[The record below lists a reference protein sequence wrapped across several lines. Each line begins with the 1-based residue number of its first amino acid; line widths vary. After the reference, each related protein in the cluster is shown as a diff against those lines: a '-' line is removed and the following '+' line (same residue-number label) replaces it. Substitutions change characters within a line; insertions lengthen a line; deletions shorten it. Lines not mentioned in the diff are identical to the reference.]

1 MENNSILTSW
11 IVSSEERVFENDM
24 PKESLR
30 HIRALRNEPISFSLA
45 YRSLLPIPPNGRV
58 PDVPISI
65 SAYSETLPITLSKVC
80 LVPFSAAMCEDGKG
94 KTGAC
99 PDLLLPRNPNPEIV
113 FLGDRSVPY
122 YEKDEHVLLNA
133 SSRETQC
140 VYITANEDA
149 EPQKAGTHIVHIRIT
164 SLMSG
169 EVLASHEMELT
180 LINALLPEN
189 DLLYTNW
196 IHYDCIKED
205 HGISLWSEEYFRILG
220 VYLKN
225 AARHGMTTV
234 LLPAFTPPLD
244 TAVGLERISVQL
256 LGVRDL
262 GEAYEFDLSRIRR
275 FIQTAKA
282 SGIRF
287 FEHCHLFSQWGA
299 ENAIT
304 VYGESG
310 GKMTKLFDCTTP
322 AASPR
327 YKAFLRSYLTAFLD
341 LAKEEGIEKDLLFHL
356 SDEPFVPNLESYR
369 AARDAVMDI
378 LEGHRIG
385 DALSDYVF
393 YEQGLCPLPIVDME
407 RAEEFDKR
415 CDNLMLYYTG
425 GEPTPG
431 MSNRLLTDAPPRT
444 RILGLHLFRYRAKG
458 FLHWAY
464 NFTYGRMSQ
473 GHFDPAKEPCFYKNI
488 PGVTYLIYPDR
499 EKILYSSLREKG
511 MRAAINDY
519 RALRLL
525 ESMIGY
531 EATLKLCENALKKP
545 IDFLTIPDSAD
556 SMLAMRDAINT
567 AIEGFAK

>member
-1 MENNSILTSW
+1 MSW
-11 IVSSEERVFENDM
+11 IVSSEERVFENDT
-24 PKESLR
+24 PKESIR
-30 HIRALRNEPISFSLA
+30 RARALRNEPISFSLA

-65 SAYSETLPITLSKVC
+65 SAFSDTLPITLSKVC

-99 PDLLLPRNPNPEIV
+99 PDLLLPRDPDPEIV

-122 YEKDEHVLLNA
+122 YEKGERVLLNA
-133 SSRETQC
+133 SSRETQS
-140 VYITANEDA
+140 VYITANEEGEA
-149 EPQKAGTHIVHIRIT
+149 QRAGVHTVHIRIT

-169 EVLASHEMELT
+169 ELLASHEIELT
-180 LINALLPEN
+180 LIDALLPEN
-189 DLLYTNW
+189 GLLYTNW
-196 IHYDCIKED
+196 VHYDCIAED
-205 HGISLWSEEYFRILG
+205 HGLTLWSDEYFKVLG
-220 VYLKN
+220 AYLKN
-225 AARHGMTTV
+225 AALHGMTTV

-244 TAVGLERISVQL
+244 TAIGLERTNVQL
-256 LGVRDL
+256 LGVRDV
-262 GEAYEFDLSRIRR
+262 GEKYEFDLSLIRR
-275 FIQTAKA
+275 FIRTAKE

-304 VYGESG
+304 VYGERSG
-310 GKMTKLFDCTTP
+310 EAVKLFDYSTP

-327 YKAFLRSYLTAFLD
+327 YRAFLRSYLTAFLA

-369 AARDAVMDI
+369 AARDAVADI

-393 YEQGLCPLPIVDME
+393 YEKGLCPLPIVDME
-407 RAEEFDKR
+407 RAEEFDGR
-415 CDNLMLYYTG
+415 CDNMMLYYTG

-444 RILGLHLFRYRAKG
+444 RILGLHLFRYHAKG

-499 EKILYSSLREKG
+499 ENTLYSSLREKQ
-511 MRAAINDY
+511 MRAAMNDY
-519 RALRLL
+519 RALKLL
-525 ESMIGY
+525 ESFIGRK
-531 EATLKLCENALKKP
+531 AVLKTCEDALGER
-545 IDFLTIPDSAD
+545 IDFLTVPKNAEA
-556 SMLAMRDAINT
+556 MLALREAINE
-567 AIEGFAK
+567 AIEKHL